1 MENNPVSTRSRADI
15 MRDLNTLMAE
25 LNAAMQNERAQTE
38 RLPDISPKLEQALE
52 ATRSTRATMP
62 SPAEVP
68 IKTHDEIRAKAR
80 AYKPADYKYETDNP
94 DRLKDYT
101 PSHDPD
107 WPPDSTWMGTGDQK
121 LVE

>member
-1 MENNPVSTRSRADI
+1 MSTRSRADI
-15 MRDLNTLMAE
+15 MRDLKAILAE
-25 LNAAMQNERAQTE
+25 LDYVMGSDTAG
-38 RLPDISPKLEQALE
+38 DISPKLAQALE
-52 ATRSTRATMP
+52 ITQRASRP
-62 SPAEVP
+62 EQP